1 MSEHFATLSASTG
14 DCRAVAALLYRGPH
28 LVSGAVGGGDA
39 ASWMFQAA
47 NNRHGIEEL
56 TMSKAVA
63 KKPRKDSVAWRVV
76 DFLEANPSEELTRHD
91 VAAKFDI
98 DPVQVDDALKPVVS
112 SGHIVRELNADSV
125 SVWRLNFT
133 RTGVPKPFA
142 LSVGEAKKAVRAE
155 RRPPISIDF
164 ASLVIEEGIPLVV
177 NHPQKRGQWDALFG
191 RMRPGDSFQLTLEA
205 RDALSHAQYNY
216 RKQNPSARFTI
227 RKTGPE
233 HCRIW
238 RLE

>member
-1 MSEHFATLSASTG
+1 
-14 DCRAVAALLYRGPH
+14 
-28 LVSGAVGGGDA
+28 
-39 ASWMFQAA
+39 MFQAA
-47 NNRHGIEEL
+47 NTRHGTEEL

-98 DPVQVDDALKPVVS
+98 DPVQVDDALKQVVA
-112 SGHIVRELNADSV
+112 SGHIVRELNAESV

-142 LSVGEAKKAVRAE
+142 LSVGAAKKAVRAQ
-155 RRPPISIDF
+155 RRPPVSIDF
-164 ASLVIEEGIPLVV
+164 DALVIEEGIPLVV
-177 NHPQKRGQWDALFG
+177 NVPQKRGQWDRVFG
-191 RMRPGDSFQLTLEA
+191 KMRPGDSFQLALEA
-205 RDALSHAQYNY
+205 REAVAHAQANY
-216 RKQNPSARFTI
+216 RKLHPSTRFTI

-233 HCRIW
+233 HVRVW